1 MMTQA
6 SLDKNTAIQ
15 RISETIDQVIE
26 IKSIYQELDKN
37 QLIETFSTLLDRVS
51 PQMVISLDNERL
63 TNKVRGVMSIELLS
77 TIFDDFTPEQIEMFN
92 AVVEGR

>member
-15 RISETIDQVIE
+15 RISETIDLVIE

-37 QLIETFSTLLDRVS
+37 KLIETFSTLLDRVS